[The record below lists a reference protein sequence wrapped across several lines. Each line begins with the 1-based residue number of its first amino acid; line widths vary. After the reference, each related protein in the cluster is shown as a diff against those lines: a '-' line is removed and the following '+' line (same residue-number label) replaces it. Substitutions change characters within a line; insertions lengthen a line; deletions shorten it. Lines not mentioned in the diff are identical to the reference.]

1 MDVLGAMKDL
11 FLTARKEKKDK
22 NSNEFRFYQEIVSL
36 LGEYY
41 NKVEDAK
48 YKDEFL
54 IDQGYDLVIE
64 GLELMHE
71 NGKNLTN
78 SPYLESVNPE
88 YRSRILK
95 IIAQSSTDLRYYQ
108 NDFDEDNDD
117 PTRDIIESIILIYRE
132 ANEKIM
138 KNN

>member
-1 MDVLGAMKDL
+1 MV
-11 FLTARKEKKDK
+11 
-22 NSNEFRFYQEIVSL
+22 
-36 LGEYY
+36 
-41 NKVEDAK
+41 
-48 YKDEFL
+48 
-54 IDQGYDLVIE
+54 
-64 GLELMHE
+64 
-71 NGKNLTN
+71 KNLTN